1 MRNSAACAS
10 FGNSSEKELMVTCKK
25 KRQLISIDK
34 LSEEELLGVR
44 IRDLNLS
51 IEGSVLEER
60 IARLYRE
67 LDERGI
73 PFQPPC
79 YLADEWLVPDGI
91 PVVGIPF
98 FLAHPRLTLMEK
110 KMMLEAEGDTDAWCM
125 QLLRH
130 ETGHA
135 INYAYRFHRRTRWR
149 ELFGPFTTPYLS
161 TYSAQPYSH
170 RYVIHLKDNYAQAHP
185 DEDFAE
191 TFAVWLAPGRKW
203 EERYRGWPAM
213 KKLLYVD
220 HLMSSIAIT
229 PPAVT
234 SHQMLWSAAR
244 MRSTLKEYYE
254 RKRHYLREDFPGYYD
269 PGLLCIFAVRSGAE
283 QNKNSAARFLRTH
296 RRHIINSVSMWTMQ
310 RKFDIDKLV
319 TRLRQ
324 RCTDLCL
331 CVYKSDV
338 ETMFETAAFI
348 TAVMGKLQRFDWKS
362 EG

>member
-1 MRNSAACAS
+1 MAKSD
-10 FGNSSEKELMVTCKK
+10 T
-25 KRQLISIDK
+25 KRKLIVVDE
-34 LSEEELLGVR
+34 LSEEELLRVR
-44 IRDLNLS
+44 IRDLHLS
-51 IEGSVLEER
+51 IEGSILEER

-67 LDERGI
+67 LDEKGI
-73 PFQPPC
+73 LFRPPC
-79 YLADEWLVPDGI
+79 YLTDEWLAPDGI
-91 PVVGIPF
+91 PMVGIPF
-98 FLAHPRLTLMEK
+98 YLVHPRLTHLEK

-135 INYAYRFHRRTRWR
+135 INYAYRLYRRSRWR

-161 TYSAQPYSH
+161 TYSAQPYSR
-170 RYVIHLKDNYAQAHP
+170 RYVVHLEDNYAQAHP

-191 TFAVWLAPGRKW
+191 TFAVWLAPGRAW
-203 EERYRGWPAM
+203 EEKYRGWPAM

-220 HLMSSIAIT
+220 HLMSCVGKK
-229 PPAVT
+229 PPEIST
-234 SHQMLWSAAR
+234 QRMLWSATR

-254 RKRHYLREDFPGYYD
+254 RKRHSLRDDFHGYYD
-269 PGLLCIFAVRSGAE
+269 PGLLRIFTVRSGTE
-283 QNKNSAARFLRTH
+283 QHKKSAAHFLSIH

-324 RCTDLCL
+324 RCADLGL
-331 CVYKSDV
+331 SVYKSDA
-338 ETMFETAAFI
+338 ETMFETASFI

>member
-1 MRNSAACAS
+1 MVK
-10 FGNSSEKELMVTCKK
+10 SEIKQTI
-25 KRQLISIDK
+25 ISIDE
-34 LSEEELLGVR
+34 LSEEALLEAR

-51 IEGSVLEER
+51 IEGTALEER
-60 IARLYRE
+60 IARLYQE
-67 LDERGI
+67 LEERSI
-73 PFQPPC
+73 LFRPPC

-98 FLAHPRLTLMEK
+98 FLAHPRLTLLER

-135 INYAYRFHRRTRWR
+135 INYAYHLYRRTRWR
-149 ELFGPFTTPYLS
+149 ELFGTFTKPYLS
-161 TYSAQPYSH
+161 TYSAQPYSR
-170 RYVIHLKDNYAQAHP
+170 RYVIHLQDNYAQAHP

-191 TFAVWLAPGRKW
+191 TFAVWLAPGRTW
-203 EERYRGWPAM
+203 EEKYRGWPAM
-213 KKLLYVD
+213 KKLVYVD
-220 HLMSSIAIT
+220 HLMSSIGTKLPEFAK
-229 PPAVT
+229 
-234 SHQMLWSAAR
+234 HRMLWSAAR

-254 RKRHYLREDFPGYYD
+254 RKRRSLREDFPGYYD
-269 PGLLCIFAVRSGAE
+269 PGLLRIFKIRSGAMQHNE
-283 QNKNSAARFLRTH
+283 SAARFLGTH
-296 RRHIINSVSMWTMQ
+296 RRHIITSVSMWTMQ

-319 TRLRQ
+319 TRLQQ
-324 RCTDLCL
+324 RCNDLGL
-331 CVYKSDV
+331 SVYKSDA